1 MGLNV
6 QMALKKNILII
17 RLKGELDQASVTTL
31 KYRVSEVIDK
41 YRIKNLIINLYD
53 VPFMDSSG
61 IGFII
66 GRYTQL
72 KQRKGKIVVCS
83 MNDMVERIFNL
94 SGLKKICL
102 VTQNEEE
109 AEERLEI
116 A

>member
-1 MGLNV
+1 MGMNV
-6 QMALKKNILII
+6 QMALRKNILII
-17 RLKGELDQASVTTL
+17 RLKGELDQASVTSL

-41 YRIKNLIINLYD
+41 YRIKNLVINMSE

-66 GRYTQL
+66 GRYTQI
-72 KQRKGKIVVCS
+72 KQRKGKIVICS
-83 MNDMVERIFNL
+83 MNEIVERIFNL

-102 VTQNEEE
+102 VAKTENE
-109 AEERLEI
+109 AEERVEV

>member
-1 MGLNV
+1 MGMNV
-6 QMALKKNILII
+6 QMALRKNILLI
-17 RLKGELDQASVTTL
+17 RLKGELDQASVTSL

-41 YRIKNLIINLYD
+41 YRIKNLVINMSE

-66 GRYTQL
+66 GRYTQI
-72 KQRKGKIVVCS
+72 KQRKGKIVICS
-83 MNDMVERIFNL
+83 MNEIVERIFNL

-102 VTQNEEE
+102 VAKTEAE
-109 AEERLEI
+109 AEERVEV

>member
-1 MGLNV
+1 MGLNL
-6 QMALKKNILII
+6 QMALRKNVLII

-41 YRIKNLIINLYD
+41 YRIKNLVINMND

-72 KQRKGKIVVCS
+72 KQRKGKIVICS

-102 VTQNEEE
+102 VTKNEEE

>member
-1 MGLNV
+1 MGMNV
-6 QMALKKNILII
+6 QMALRKNILII
-17 RLKGELDQASVTTL
+17 RLKGELDQASVTSL

-41 YRIKNLIINLYD
+41 YRIKNLVINMSE

-66 GRYTQL
+66 GRYTQI
-72 KQRKGKIVVCS
+72 KQRKRKIVICS
-83 MNDMVERIFNL
+83 MNEIVERIFNL

-102 VTQNEEE
+102 VAKTENE
-109 AEERLEI
+109 AEERVEV

>member
-1 MGLNV
+1 MGLSV

-17 RLKGELDQASVTTL
+17 RLKGELDQASVTSL

-41 YRIKNLIINLYD
+41 YRIKNLVINMKD

-72 KQRKGKIVVCS
+72 KVRKGKIVICS
-83 MNDMVERIFNL
+83 MNEMIERIFNL

-102 VTQNEEE
+102 VSVSEEE